1 MKEFKMKDLTC
12 SPGVILDCL
21 GDGIYVCDRERRIV
35 FWNKSA
41 ERITG
46 WPVEDVIGRA
56 CLDNVLNHVDKDGRR
71 LCGKEYCPLH
81 RSMVTGDTTK
91 VPVIV
96 YATGK
101 DKRRIPMQVFTA
113 PVHDATGKIVGGVEM
128 FRDMS
133 ANLVELQR
141 ARKIQSHLIEHQLP
155 DDPRVGFATLFRPF
169 DIVGGDFY
177 AIRQIDADRYGLFLA
192 DMEGHGMAS
201 AMYTMQLSILC
212 ERHIGL
218 LDRPAEFAAAVNND
232 LVSIFGNDVSFA
244 AAICGAID
252 ARSGILRLAWAGG
265 PVVLIARA
273 GGAFEKVSGTGMP
286 LGFMQDFT
294 YTDQSI
300 KLDPGDR
307 MLFFSDGAFEIHSAQ
322 NTQMEVDGFIS
333 VLRELNYPMIALDFW
348 TLEEKL
354 LEFSN
359 NIRLPDDLTIIELKF
374 KGDRSIT
381 T

>member
-1 MKEFKMKDLTC
+1 MKDLIF
-12 SPGVILDCL
+12 SPEIILDFL

-46 WPVEDVIGRA
+46 WQAEDVIGRA
-56 CLDNVLNHVDKDGRR
+56 CLDDVLNHVDKDGRR

-81 RSMVTGDTTK
+81 RSMVTGDTTR

-101 DKRRIPMQVFTA
+101 DKRRIPMQVITA
-113 PVHDATGKIVGGVEM
+113 PIQDATGEIVGGVEM

-133 ANLVELQR
+133 ASLVELQR
-141 ARKIQSHLIEHQLP
+141 ARKIQSHLIEQQLN
-155 DDPRVGFATLFRPF
+155 DDPRVRFATLFRPF

-177 AIRQIDADRYGLFLA
+177 SIRQLDADRYGFFLA
-192 DMEGHGMAS
+192 DMEGHGMAA

-212 ERHIGL
+212 DRHIGL
-218 LDRPAEFAAAVNND
+218 LDRPSEFAAAVNND

-244 AAICGAID
+244 AAVCGAID
-252 ARSGILRLAWAGG
+252 SRTGILRLSWAGG

-273 GGAFEKVSGTGMP
+273 GGAIEKVSGSGMS
-286 LGFMQDFT
+286 LGFMQNLT
-294 YTDQSI
+294 YTDQS
-300 KLDPGDR
+300 LVLEPGDA
-307 MLFFSDGAFEIHSAQ
+307 MLLFSDGAFEIHSAQ
-322 NTQMEVDGFIS
+322 NTLLEVDGFIS
-333 VLRELNYPMIALDFW
+333 ILRDLNYPGDSLDFRM
-348 TLEEKL
+348 LEEKL

-359 NIRLPDDLTIIELKF
+359 DIRLPDDLTIIELTYI
-374 KGDRSIT
+374 GDRSVT